1 MKRTIAVI
9 AGGDSAEFEI
19 SLQTA
24 THILNNLDKKQYD
37 AYLVILRG
45 LDWHIQWNEKSYPIN
60 RNDFSCKINNQT
72 VKFEFAYI
80 AIHGTPGENGV
91 LQGYLQLL
99 KIPHST
105 CNVLSSAL
113 SFNKHACNTYLKSLG
128 FKVADSIL
136 LKQGSIYST
145 QAISEK
151 LGMPCFVKPNA
162 DGSSFGISKV
172 KKAEDLEE
180 AINKA
185 FAEGSEVIIEA
196 FIDGLEFTC
205 GLLKTKKENLIFPV
219 TEVLPKK
226 EFFDYEAKYD
236 PNMAEEITPAR
247 ISNELSLRIQNLSS
261 EIYDALKCKGIV
273 RIDYMIKG
281 EEIFVLEANTIPGM
295 TANSFIPKQVTAMKR
310 ELSDILNLV
319 VEDAF
324 VKIKKNNI

>member
-24 THILNNLDKKQYD
+24 NHIFHTIDHEKYIP
-37 AYLVILRG
+37 YLVELKG
-45 LDWHIQWNEKSYPIN
+45 LDWNVKMEGQAYPID
-60 RNDFSCKINNQT
+60 RNDFSCIIDDQKI
-72 VKFEFAYI
+72 KFDFAYI

-91 LQGYLQLL
+91 LQGYLQML
-99 KIPHST
+99 KIPHSS

-113 SFNKHACNTYLKSLG
+113 SFNKHTCNTYLKSLG
-128 FKVADSIL
+128 YQIANSVL
-136 LKQGSIYST
+136 LKKDQEYTAKEID
-145 QAISEK
+145 AK

-172 KKAEDLEE
+172 KRVEDLNT
-180 AINKA
+180 AIEKA
-185 FAEGSEVIIEA
+185 FHEGNEVIIEE
-196 FIDGLEFTC
+196 FINGLEFTC
-205 GLLKTKKENLIFPV
+205 GLVKTKKESLIFPV

-236 PNMAEEITPAR
+236 PDMAEEITPAR
-247 ISNELSLRIQNLSS
+247 ISEELTLRIQNLSS

-281 EEIFVLEANTIPGM
+281 DEIFVLEANTIPGM
-295 TANSFIPKQVTAMKR
+295 TANSLIPKQVAAMNKD
-310 ELSDILNLV
+310 LKDILSLV
-319 VEDAF
+319 IENEF
-324 VKIKKNNI
+324 

>member
-1 MKRTIAVI
+1 MKRKIAVI

-19 SLQTA
+19 SRQTA
-24 THILNNLDKKQYD
+24 NHILNTLDKEIYE
-37 AYLVILRG
+37 AYLVELRG
-45 LDWHIQWNEKSYPIN
+45 LNWHVQLEQQSYPID
-60 RNDFSCKINNQT
+60 RNDFSFNINNQS
-72 VKFEFAYI
+72 VKFDFAYI
-80 AIHGTPGENGV
+80 AIHGTPGENGI

-105 CNVLSSAL
+105 CDVLSSAL

-128 FKVADSIL
+128 YRVAESIL
-136 LKQGSIYST
+136 LKKGKTFSIS
-145 QAISEK
+145 AISDK

-172 KKAEDLEE
+172 KKTEDLEE
-180 AINKA
+180 AISKA
-185 FAEGSEVIIEA
+185 FKEGNEVIIEA

-236 PNMAEEITPAR
+236 PNMADEITPAR

-273 RIDYMIKG
+273 RVDYMIEN

-295 TANSFIPKQVTAMKR
+295 TVNSFIPKQIAAMNR
-310 ELSDILNLV
+310 ELKDILSLV
-319 VEDAF
+319 IENEF
-324 VKIKKNNI
+324 